1 MEGKGG
7 KGGKGGSWEGRRPLP
22 PLCSGLGEGASPA
35 PTRGGGKCTPT
46 IYMPPTP
53 GTETPMDRL
62 PSRHNPPPGTG
73 IPSETPRG
81 TQRPLLKSPLSLPR
95 LADPPLHAHPGGILK
110 PTRMLQ
116 TLPPMHPPWRQPG
129 APTKPPVGSQP
140 TPGGA
145 LGTWGGDR
153 RCRWAARPRCPL
165 GPCPCATLCWVW
177 PCWPQ
182 YAGRGVRRVQR
193 CL

>member
-1 MEGKGG
+1 MGG
-7 KGGKGGSWEGRRPLP
+7 KGGKGDKGGSWEGSRPLP
-22 PLCSGLGEGASPA
+22 PLCSGLGEGDSPA
-35 PTRGGGKCTPT
+35 PTRGDGKCTPT
-46 IYMPPTP
+46 IYMPSPP

-116 TLPPMHPPWRQPG
+116 TLPPH
-129 APTKPPVGSQP
+129 AP
-140 TPGGA
+140 A
-145 LGTWGGDR
+145 LE
-153 RCRWAARPRCPL
+153 AARRPHKAPSGVPAHPRW
-165 GPCPCATLCWVW
+165 G
-177 PCWPQ
+177 
-182 YAGRGVRRVQR
+182 AGDMGG
-193 CL
+193 